1 MFTNLRTYVY
11 ETKRIRKSNRL
22 SGTLTGEEE
31 VLKYLKKYWYCCLLA
46 PMFMLG
52 EIAMDLVQPEL
63 MSTIVDE
70 GVLSGV
76 PEVVLRVGLQMT
88 GLVIFGGACGVL
100 SGVFANLAAQRFG
113 NDLRKELF
121 RKVMDADFVQT
132 DELSTGSLV
141 TRITNDV
148 AQVQNMVMMSI
159 RSLVRCTVMFA
170 GGIFM
175 LYLQSP
181 TFALIA
187 ACVLPVVAFFIVFF
201 LKKASPMFGTVQKRL
216 DDVNNVLQENVQGA
230 RVVKAFVKEE
240 GECKRFG
247 KANDALCSI
256 NLKVQTL
263 LSFLQPIMN
272 ITLNL
277 CVVAV
282 IYVGGVQVDAGASV
296 TPGEIM
302 AAITY
307 LAMIMHGLMFMANI
321 SQTFTRAA
329 ASAKRIREVLSLV
342 PSGAGGDVKESKEKG
357 TIEFRNVSFSYA
369 GSQRRALDDVSFKVN
384 KGETVAIIGSTGSG
398 KTSIV
403 NLIPRFYDASS
414 GEVLVGGLPVKEYD
428 VSALREIVALAP
440 QRVEL
445 FSRTMEA
452 NIRFGRP
459 SATDREVKDAAITA
473 QADEFIMSKAG
484 AYYSGVTERGRSL
497 SGGQRQR
504 ISLARSVI
512 KNAEV
517 LVLDDSTGALDLKTE
532 AAFYG
537 ALKEDYAGLT
547 KIIVAQR
554 IASISDA
561 DRIIVL
567 DKGRVAAEGTH
578 EQLMECSKLYREI
591 YDSQMKEEEN

>member
-1 MFTNLRTYVY
+1 M
-11 ETKRIRKSNRL
+11 
-22 SGTLTGEEE
+22 
-31 VLKYLKKYWYCCLLA
+31 LKYLKKYWYCCLLA

-70 GVLSGV
+70 GVLLGV
-76 PEVVLRVGLQMT
+76 PEVVVRVGLQMT
-88 GLVIFGGACGVL
+88 GLVIFGGVCGIL

-148 AQVQNMVMMSI
+148 TQVQNMVMVSI
-159 RSLVRCTVMFA
+159 RTLVRSAVMFA

-181 TFALIA
+181 VFALIA
-187 ACVLPVVAFFIVFF
+187 ACGLPIVAFFIVFF
-201 LKKASPMFGTVQKRL
+201 LKKASPMFGTVQEKL
-216 DDVNNVLQENVQGA
+216 DDVNGVLQENVQGA
-230 RVVKAFVKEE
+230 RVVKAFVKED
-240 GECKRFG
+240 GECKRFD
-247 KANDALCSI
+247 KANDALCSTT
-256 NLKVQTL
+256 LKVQTL

-282 IYVGGVQVDAGASV
+282 IYVGGIQADAGASV

-302 AAITY
+302 ASITY
-307 LAMIMHGLMFMANI
+307 LAMIMMGLMHLANI

-329 ASAKRIREVLSLV
+329 ASAKRIGEVLSLV
-342 PSGAGGDVKESKEKG
+342 PSVAGGKVKESKEKG
-357 TIEFRNVSFSYA
+357 TVEFKNVSFSYA
-369 GSQRRALDDVSFKVN
+369 GSRRRAIEDVSFRVN

-403 NLIPRFYDASS
+403 NLIPRFYDASC
-414 GEVLVGGLPVKEYD
+414 GEVLVGGVPVKDYD
-428 VSALREIVALAP
+428 TAVLREIVALAP

-452 NIRFGRP
+452 NIRFGKP
-459 SATDREVKDAAITA
+459 SATDYEVKNAAITA
-473 QADEFIMSKAG
+473 QADNFIMSKPD
-484 AYYSGVTERGRSL
+484 AYYSHVAERGRSL

-504 ISLARSVI
+504 VSLARSVI
-512 KNAEV
+512 KNAEI
-517 LVLDDSTGALDLKTE
+517 LILDDSTGALDLKTE
-532 AAFYG
+532 AAFYS
-537 ALKEDYAGLT
+537 ALKKDYDGLT

-567 DKGRVAAEGTH
+567 DKGKVDAEGTH
-578 EQLMECSKLYREI
+578 EQLLECSRLYREI
-591 YDSQMKEEEN
+591 YDSQTKEGESL